1 MSEPDTMLSQRQ
13 QDIRAI
19 EQAAHLAAP
28 LAEPGHVFSHRWVNE
43 ALDLPP
49 QPLSGEARDNWNIRR
64 GGLVAE
70 WCAAL
75 RRLHGIH
82 VENVRSRGYIVI
94 DPRQTQYV
102 AVSIVSRSVKKE
114 LALAAEKIMYTSA
127 DGLSDGDIRARHDA
141 LAWLGKIEMVR
152 ANQRPSPPRRPR
164 LRAVTPESD
173 DNDNEHDNE
182 TA

>member
-1 MSEPDTMLSQRQ
+1 MSEPDAMLSQRQ

-19 EQAAHLAAP
+19 EHAAHLAAP
-28 LAEPGHVFSHRWVNE
+28 LAEPGHIFSHRWVNE

-49 QPLSGEARDNWNIRR
+49 QPFSGEARDNWNIRR

-70 WCAAL
+70 WGAAL

-94 DPRQTQYV
+94 DPRQTQHV
-102 AVSIVSRSVKKE
+102 AVAIVSRSVKKE

-152 ANQRPSPPRRPR
+152 ANQRPRPPRRPR
-164 LRAVTPESD
+164 LRAVTPDDD
-173 DNDNEHDNE
+173 DNKHDNE